1 MRDTSA
7 AHKSGPERS
16 RRRAGAANLVLR
28 LLPRLEVGAVRGVKS
43 RCLKRPCCSLASC
56 RRAICPETTTARKP
70 QHVSPGWVS
79 FGTQGNGFGL
89 LAGNCRAR
97 DFLAAYSLYG
107 EEQRCPAHHRIYLGH
122 SPGSI
127 MSKSL
132 YSAEHW
138 RMRAQQIM
146 AMADKARSQEERD
159 ALLGIAQDYERLA
172 LQTEKSTDLL
182 KSGPTKRWVDG
193 SLKPPTNERA

>member
-1 MRDTSA
+1 MIVIGIYIRLGIMET
-7 AHKSGPERS
+7 PVF
-16 RRRAGAANLVLR
+16 RRVVVAANLVLR

-97 DFLAAYSLYG
+97 DFLAAYSL
-107 EEQRCPAHHRIYLGH
+107 
-122 SPGSI
+122 
-127 MSKSL
+127 
-132 YSAEHW
+132 
-138 RMRAQQIM
+138 
-146 AMADKARSQEERD
+146 
-159 ALLGIAQDYERLA
+159 
-172 LQTEKSTDLL
+172 
-182 KSGPTKRWVDG
+182 
-193 SLKPPTNERA
+193 